1 MGQDGVQEASDLRFV
16 VAVRDTAHLDA
27 ALRNL
32 RRTPS
37 VLRAM
42 RSVSTSSA

>member
-1 MGQDGVQEASDLRFV
+1 MGQDGVQDASDLRFV
-16 VAVRDTAHLDA
+16 VAVRDTAHLET

-37 VLRAM
+37 VLRAE
-42 RSVSTSSA
+42 RSSNSANG